1 MYDDAP
7 WNDAIH
13 NAELVIH
20 YPDDI
25 LSPRVDGKG
34 YRFKISNLDFPVA
47 SMGQLTYNNVDT
59 TKPTRNELLIDT
71 SNQKKS
77 TTMTLLDPK
86 EEV

>member
-1 MYDDAP
+1 
-7 WNDAIH
+7 
-13 NAELVIH
+13 
-20 YPDDI
+20 
-25 LSPRVDGKG
+25 
-34 YRFKISNLDFPVA
+34 
-47 SMGQLTYNNVDT
+47 MGQLTYNNVDT

>member
-7 WNDAIH
+7 WIDAIH

-25 LSPRVDGKG
+25 LSPQVDGKG
-34 YRFKISNLDFPVA
+34 YRFKISNLDFPVV